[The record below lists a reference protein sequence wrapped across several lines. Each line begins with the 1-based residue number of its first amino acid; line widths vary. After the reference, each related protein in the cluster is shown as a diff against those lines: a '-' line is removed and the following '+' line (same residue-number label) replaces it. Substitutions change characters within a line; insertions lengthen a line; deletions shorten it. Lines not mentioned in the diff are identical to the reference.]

1 MWRGPRWSESEGGPR
16 AHVAGASLVRKR
28 KRPPRPFGGGL
39 LGRQSEETPPDIEG
53 ASVVVKRERPPHP
66 CGGVLGGPKTEEDTL
81 PLRWAPRWSQS
92 GGPIAHV
99 AGASVVPKEKRPP
112 RPCGRGPRWSQNTGG
127 PRSHAA
133 GPSVVPKGRR
143 PPRLYVKC
151 SGFQGWFG
159 VLECTQRDT
168 NR

>member
-1 MWRGPRWSESEGGPR
+1 MRWGLGGTKAKEAPKPMQWGPRWSQIEWGPH
-16 AHVAGASLVRKR
+16 AHVAGASVIPKR
-28 KRPPRPFGGGL
+28 RRPPRPRGG
-39 LGRQSEETPPDIEG
+39 
-53 ASVVVKRERPPHP
+53 H
-66 CGGVLGGPKTEEDTL
+66 LGGPKAKG
-81 PLRWAPRWSQS
+81 APATMRRGPPWSQTG
-92 GGPIAHV
+92 GGPLAHV

-143 PPRLYVKC
+143 PPRLYVNC